1 MYEVGNYSK
10 QLIFETNNLNMN
22 LSFWELET
30 YFQKVDFTIIGSGIV
45 GLSTAYHL
53 RKKYPEAKIII
64 IEKGMLPEGAS
75 TKNAGFACFG
85 TLSEVLWYLESNSE
99 EDVYKLVERRFKGLQ
114 KLRSLIPDEKMDY
127 NQFGGYEIF
136 RETDKELMEMSLS
149 NLEKI
154 NSWLKP
160 IFNENAYKKSNK
172 NFGFDNTIGMIETDF
187 EGHIHTGKMMKSFV
201 ELVIS
206 NQISILNNVEVTAMN
221 DLNSEVELEL
231 NKQFT
236 IKTKKVF
243 LCTNAFTKKL
253 MDLDVVPARAQVLVT
268 KPILNLPFKGCF
280 HMDEG
285 FYYFRNIGN
294 RVLFGG
300 GRNLDLEGETTTEF
314 GTTDLIQNQLERY
327 LREIILPNHPFEI
340 DHRWSGIMGMGEQ
353 RSPIVK
359 QLSENVFCGVRLTGT
374 GIAIG
379 SIVGEELANLLD

>member
-1 MYEVGNYSK
+1 
-10 QLIFETNNLNMN
+10 MN
-22 LSFWELET
+22 LSFWERET
-30 YFQKVDFTIIGSGIV
+30 YFRNVDFTIIGSGIV

-53 RKKYPEAKIII
+53 RQKYPNAKIII

-127 NQFGGYEIF
+127 HQFGGYEIF
-136 RETDKELMEMSLS
+136 LETDKELMEMSLS
-149 NLEKI
+149 NLDKI

-160 IFNENAYKKSNK
+160 IFNKDTYRKFDK
-172 NFGFDNTIGMIETDF
+172 NFGFNNTIGMIETDF
-187 EGHIHTGKMMKSFV
+187 EGHIHTGKIMKSFV

-206 NQISILNNVEVTAMN
+206 NQISILNNVEVKSIK
-221 DLNSEVELEL
+221 DLNSEVEIELE
-231 NKQFT
+231 NGFHFNS
-236 IKTKKVF
+236 KKAF

-253 MDLDVVPARAQVLVT
+253 YDLDVVPARAQVLVT
-268 KPILNLPFKGCF
+268 KPIENLPFKGCF

-300 GRNLDLEGETTTEF
+300 GRNLDLEGETTTDF
-314 GTTDLIQNQLERY
+314 GTTDLIQNQLETY
-327 LREIILPNHPFEI
+327 LKEVILPNHKFEI
-340 DHRWSGIMGMGEQ
+340 DHRWSGIMGMGEK
-353 RSPIVK
+353 RSPIVT
-359 QLSENVFCGVRLTGT
+359 QLSNNVFCGVRLTGT

-379 SIVGEELANLLD
+379 SIVGEELADLLN

>member
-1 MYEVGNYSK
+1 
-10 QLIFETNNLNMN
+10 MN

-30 YFQKVDFTIIGSGIV
+30 YFKNVDFTIIGSGIV

-53 RKKYPEAKIII
+53 RKKHAEAKIVI

-75 TKNAGFACFG
+75 VKNAGFACFG
-85 TLSEVLWYLESNSE
+85 TLSEILWYLESNSE
-99 EDVYKLVERRFKGLQ
+99 EEVYKLVERRFKGLQ
-114 KLRSLIPDEKMDY
+114 KLRSLIPDKKMDY
-127 NQFGGYEIF
+127 HQFGGYEIF
-136 RETDKELMEMSLS
+136 RENDKELMEQSLS
-149 NLEKI
+149 NLDKI

-160 IFNENAYKKSNK
+160 IFNENVYRKSDK
-172 NFGFDNTIGMIETDF
+172 DFGFKNTIGMIETDF

-206 NQISILNNVEVTAMN
+206 NKISILNNVEVKSIN
-221 DLNSEVELEL
+221 DLNSEVEIELE
-231 NKQFT
+231 NRFHFNS
-236 IKTKKVF
+236 KKVF

-253 MDLDVVPARAQVLVT
+253 YDLDVVPARAQVLVT
-268 KPILNLPFKGCF
+268 KPIENLPFKGCF

-314 GTTDLIQNQLERY
+314 GTTDLIQNQLETY
-327 LREIILPNHPFEI
+327 LKEVILPNHAFEI

-359 QLSENVFCGVRLTGT
+359 QLSDNVFCGVRLTGT

-379 SIVGEELANLLD
+379 SIVGEELADLID